1 MMQIF
6 TFTEKEYQAL
16 IERLDA
22 LNEKVAAKHNP
33 KPEEIIFDNA
43 DALKLLKVSRRTLQQ
58 WRTDGMIS
66 FSQVGSK
73 LYYTQKDI
81 SEFIQRHYQKRFA

>member
-1 MMQIF
+1 MPYFQ
-6 TFTEKEYQAL
+6 FTEKEYNTL
-16 IERLDA
+16 VERLDS
-22 LNEKVAAKHNP
+22 LNEKVSSGYKQ

-43 DALKLLKVSRRTLQQ
+43 DVLKILKVSRRTLQQ
-58 WRTDGMIS
+58 WRTDGVIG

-81 SEFIQRHYQKRFA
+81 SEFIQRHYQKRFV